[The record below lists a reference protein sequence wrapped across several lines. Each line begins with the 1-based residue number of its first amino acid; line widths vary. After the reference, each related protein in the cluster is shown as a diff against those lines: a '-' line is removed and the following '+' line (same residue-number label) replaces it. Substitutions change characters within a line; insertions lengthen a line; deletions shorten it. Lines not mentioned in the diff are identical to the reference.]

1 MKRKSR
7 LRSAIL
13 SLAICAGIFCAWSCV
28 LLMFGEYNSARHKLD
43 VHRQELQAWEACRQ
57 TKPSY
62 FRSNS
67 EAVSSCLK
75 NYNEARD
82 NPWMSLPKERLIGLF
97 VLAALGSAAVGCLAT
112 WIVVWLGVLAIYKF
126 FRSLL
131 FCFRHHPSRQVHV

>member
-7 LRSAIL
+7 LRRAVFSMAV
-13 SLAICAGIFCAWSCV
+13 CVGIFCAWCV
-28 LLMFGEYNSARHKLD
+28 GLLMFGEYNSACHKLD
-43 VHRQELQAWEACRQ
+43 MHKQELQAWEACRQ

-97 VLAALGSAAVGCLAT
+97 VLAALGSAVGGCLAT
-112 WIVVWLGVLAIYKF
+112 WIVVWLGVLAIYRF
-126 FRSLL
+126 FRSIV
-131 FCFRHHPSRQVHV
+131 FCFRHHPSRQVYG